1 MVCLKQEPPITPYTL
16 LLEGRTNIFL
26 ETEFAITALAHVWIL
41 IILASVFKELQKC
54 MRHDKKSGAPHFP
67 KFHEKKGNRF
77 SIAELPGDMELPTD
91 SKSHKKMKAHTVSA
105 GRNKIRKMLEKT
117 RFSILPPKP
126 FRYGLGSQK
135 HKFDLLILY

>member
-1 MVCLKQEPPITPYTL
+1 MA
-16 LLEGRTNIFL
+16 F
-26 ETEFAITALAHVWIL
+26 AHVWNL
-41 IILASVFKELQKC
+41 IILALVFKELQNC
-54 MRHDKKSGAPHFP
+54 VRHDKKNGALHFP

-91 SKSHKKMKAHTVSA
+91 SKSHKKMKANTVSA

-126 FRYGLGSQK
+126 FRYGLGFQK
-135 HKFDLLILY
+135 LAFF